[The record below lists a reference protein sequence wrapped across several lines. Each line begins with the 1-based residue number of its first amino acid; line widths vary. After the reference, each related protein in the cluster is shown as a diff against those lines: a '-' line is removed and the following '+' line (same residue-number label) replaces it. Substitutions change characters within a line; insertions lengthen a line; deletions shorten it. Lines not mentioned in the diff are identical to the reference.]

1 VFILGE
7 ICFFLAVV
15 VVMIVIS
22 VPAVAPCP
30 HVFQIAALVL
40 CLAAMLT
47 MFALG
52 IMQLGFGFADLLFA
66 LSVITINRPCGN
78 HSAQERQNHKRR
90 NECLGFLEH
99 ASSSGLHNIL
109 ISDAHASHDMA
120 P

>member
-40 CLAAMLT
+40 CLAAVFT
-47 MFALG
+47 MFAFRIMQFALG
-52 IMQLGFGFADLLFA
+52 IADLL
-66 LSVITINRPCGN
+66 LTPSVIIAVERSCGN
-78 HSAQERQNHKRR
+78 RSAKERQNHKHG

-99 ASSSGLHNIL
+99 ASSSGCMYIVLL
-109 ISDAHASHDMA
+109 DAHV
-120 P
+120 